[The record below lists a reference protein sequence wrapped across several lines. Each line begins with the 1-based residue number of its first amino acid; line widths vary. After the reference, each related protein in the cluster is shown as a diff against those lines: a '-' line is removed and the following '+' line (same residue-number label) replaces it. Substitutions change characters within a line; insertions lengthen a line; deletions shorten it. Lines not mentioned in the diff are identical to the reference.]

1 MAWDPRPI
9 RLREIPME
17 LDEEEDAVLSSLGAK
32 LALGS
37 SSLTYDDLTGGQS
50 RRGRPLLQMNP
61 RACAPMLQQ
70 QCWTQEGNYIALIT
84 VEASLK
90 QSQQLSW
97 FKTYARPNPKP
108 ERKS

>member
-50 RRGRPLLQMNP
+50 RRGRPLLQMIHEP
-61 RACAPMLQQ
+61 
-70 QCWTQEGNYIALIT
+70 ALRCCNNNVGHRRGII
-84 VEASLK
+84 L
-90 QSQQLSW
+90 L
-97 FKTYARPNPKP
+97 
-108 ERKS
+108 